1 MHNYIFKFIFLLL
14 IILLRQHSLDAKRY
28 ELKKFVCADQIGP
41 RVEFTLPNF
50 INNNKKTLFKIF
62 DNERRELSYEQFSEL
77 KKVKSIIDDSYFF
90 YVAEIALSQNGDD
103 KIYFEFFPPSTMMI
117 KVNQSQFKNLACW
130 TI

>member
-1 MHNYIFKFIFLLL
+1 M

-90 YVAEIALSQNGDD
+90 YVAEIALSQNGND

-117 KVNQSQFKNLACW
+117 KVNQSRFENLACW